1 MFPGIRMLFVYS
13 DDDLVAV
20 SSAHASLSLSLNAS
34 LSLSLGIAA
43 CASLC
48 AHRDLARTRYDLWV

>member
-20 SSAHASLSLSLNAS
+20 SSAHASLSLSLNAP
-34 LSLSLGIAA
+34 LSLSL
-43 CASLC
+43 CAPRPSE
-48 AHRDLARTRYDLWV
+48 DTV